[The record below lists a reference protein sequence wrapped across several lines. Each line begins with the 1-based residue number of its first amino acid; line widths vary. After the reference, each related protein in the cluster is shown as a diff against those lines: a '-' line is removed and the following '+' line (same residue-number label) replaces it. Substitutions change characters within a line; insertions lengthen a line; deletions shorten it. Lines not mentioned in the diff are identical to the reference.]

1 MRFFLIFIFIFFSF
15 CQRKVET
22 IREIVFLEGPM
33 IVESV
38 LCTKVV
44 NGNPY
49 GISNNF
55 FLGDTVNLWIHWMG
69 MEGKNKVSC
78 FWVRPDG
85 RDFARDSI
93 LIQSDSSKVI
103 TIFSV
108 VTRSYD
114 PQGEWAVEIYL
125 NNTFKRSHLF
135 YLNQ

>member
-1 MRFFLIFIFIFFSF
+1 MKIFFIITLISLGF

-22 IREIVFLEGPM
+22 IREVVFPEGPM

-44 NGNPY
+44 GGNPY
-49 GISNNF
+49 GITNNF
-55 FLGDTVNLWIHWMG
+55 FLGDTINLWIHWMG
-69 MEGKNKVSC
+69 MKGESKVSC
-78 FWVRPDG
+78 FWIKPNGEEFV
-85 RDFARDSI
+85 RDS
-93 LIQSDSSKVI
+93 LIIKSDSSKVI

-114 PQGEWAVEIYL
+114 PVGEWSVEIYL

-135 YLNQ
+135 YLN